1 MIKVSLAIIRLNKIS
16 RKSLVN
22 QSRRVQAKYS
32 KKYFP
37 ENFIFSELFSF
48 FSVQPDKPVKVT
60 ADSAIVMDVFRAEV
74 IWSA

>member
-1 MIKVSLAIIRLNKIS
+1 MLGRVEECR
-16 RKSLVN
+16 
-22 QSRRVQAKYS
+22 QSTQK